1 MKKFFTAAVIG
12 ILFCSCGYKEL
23 SREEKFKLLYEA
35 EILQKKD
42 AREKL
47 NKIYKKIGE
56 KAAKNDEKALK
67 EKEEYRKITYYLQS
81 TALNYYGT
89 LPSWGYLSEEE
100 TKYPSVKEIMGKGS
114 EPVSA
119 QFRLYIDNKNIYD
132 YLTDELYTG
141 LVVFRYG
148 TGIIDEVAFVE
159 KGKIKNI
166 IQKNKFDINN
176 KLVQEEFYD
185 EKTGKLNVVKKYN
198 QYGKIKEEVYILE
211 RYDSGAVKKDYTVLN
226 GNEKGKV
233 REYNK
238 NRKVVKEY
246 EM

>member
-1 MKKFFTAAVIG
+1 MKKFFTAAFIG

-81 TALNYYGT
+81 TALNYHGT

-119 QFRLYIDNKNIYD
+119 QFRLYIDNQNIYD
-132 YLTDELYTG
+132 YLTNELYTG
-141 LVVFRYG
+141 VAVFRYG
-148 TGIIDEVAFVE
+148 TGIIDEVALVE
-159 KGKIKNI
+159 NGKIKKI
-166 IQKNKFDINN
+166 IQKNKFDRNN
-176 KLVQEEFYD
+176 RLTQEEFYD
-185 EKTGKLNVVKKYN
+185 EKTEKLNAVKRYN
-198 QYGKIKEEVYILE
+198 NYGGIKEEIYILE
-211 RYDSGAVKKDYTVLN
+211 RHDDGTVKRDYIMLN
-226 GNEKGKV
+226 GVEKGKV

-238 NRKVVKEY
+238 NRKVIKEY